1 MRRAYLVVATVF
13 FCGQVAAQTI
23 TIDLDRLSKVAYCL
37 GVDTEFQKEMAKW
50 PDECK
55 AENNPTE
62 EIRRSR
68 ETACTARRN
77 GAAELK
83 RKVDLYNLYIIIRID
98 VTAALLT
105 SMTSKSDGTADV
117 GRCFTAVGIL
127 RSAIGAC
134 PSPTPPFTMKAFD
147 EQQSCVEKNTPPAC
161 RRVRECATLDMP

>member
-1 MRRAYLVVATVF
+1 MYRAPQWR
-13 FCGQVAAQTI
+13 CRI
-23 TIDLDRLSKVAYCL
+23 
-37 GVDTEFQKEMAKW
+37 
-50 PDECK
+50 
-55 AENNPTE
+55 
-62 EIRRSR
+62 
-68 ETACTARRN
+68 ETKGRFI
-77 GAAELK
+77 
-83 RKVDLYNLYIIIRID
+83 YLYIIIRID

-127 RSAIGAC
+127 RSATGAC